1 MRRTFI
7 IGVMFQAM
15 FMCIANV
22 AIMPSMYL
30 PSQNVVAE
38 FIEVVDAQGNVL
50 EQNDYYPYG
59 GLFGESASLQS
70 YKYSGKELERMN
82 GLNTYDFHAR
92 PYYYPTLQFHSP
104 DILSEE
110 KPWNSPYL
118 YCSGNP
124 INRIDPTGMADIYAM
139 EKDKAVLIGNNGVD
153 DTDVYVV
160 TGDVKK
166 AVEEATKNGNA
177 YTGELSE
184 GDNVVKIP
192 TGNLMTGV
200 VESVNQSA
208 DSQKEN
214 GGHAMKGDNFVVY
227 WDEGGDPVVNDRES
241 RISINYFKIGGKSKI
256 PNNVSNVDFYW
267 HTHPKRSERHLSSH
281 GSSRPSEADKT
292 FQKDMQQSGYKGN
305 TFVIG
310 LRENKVTF
318 YNKDKNIITIPYSVF
333 VNLGNR

>member
-1 MRRTFI
+1 MLN
-7 IGVMFQAM
+7 
-15 FMCIANV
+15 CIADISV
-22 AIMPSMYL
+22 TQSMYL

-38 FIEVVDAQGNVL
+38 FMAVE
-50 EQNDYYPYG
+50 PHG
-59 GLFGESASLQS
+59 GLFGESASRQS

-92 PYYYPTLQFHSP
+92 PYYYPVLQFHSP

-124 INRIDPTGMADIYAM
+124 INRIDPSGMADIYAI
-139 EKDKAVLIGNNGVD
+139 KKGKAVLIGYNGVD
-153 DTDVYVV
+153 DNDVYVV
-160 TGDVKK
+160 TRDVKK
-166 AVEEATKNGNA
+166 AVEKATKNGNA
-177 YTGELSE
+177 YTGVLRE

-192 TGNLMTGV
+192 TGNQMTGV

-208 DSQKEN
+208 KSQKEN
-214 GGHAMKGDNFVVY
+214 GGHAMKGDNSVVH
-227 WDEGGDPVVNDRES
+227 WDEGGEPITDDKENS
-241 RISINYFKIGGKSKI
+241 ISIRPFKIGGKSKI
-256 PNNVSNVDFYW
+256 PNNVNDVEFYW
-267 HTHPKRSERHLSSH
+267 HTHPNRKINKNSSF
-281 GSSRPSEADKT
+281 GSSKPSPKDRT
-292 FQKDMQQSGYKGN
+292 FQKEMQQSGYNGN

-318 YNKDKNIITIPYSVF
+318 YNKDKNIITMPYPVF